1 MADTKRW
8 IVTTTG
14 KRGINEVT
22 QDLQNL
28 GFNVDQVHSEIGVF
42 TGQAGDDLVERMRS
56 VPGVSDVSPDDR
68 VDIGP
73 PDAPVTW

>member
-1 MADTKRW
+1 MAKTKKW

-14 KRGINEVT
+14 KRGIQEIT
-22 QDLQNL
+22 QELKKL
-28 GFNVDQVHSEIGVF
+28 GFNVDQVHNEIGTF
-42 TGQAGDDLVERMRS
+42 TGRAGEDIVERVRS
-56 VPGVSDVSPDDR
+56 VPGVSDISPDES